1 MENGLR
7 IIGKE
12 INTRGEKMLI
22 LSSYGFESPVI
33 TDKLLKTFSLDEKI
47 LIIPFAG
54 FDNAVTA
61 KKQQKFLEDFGF
73 KKENIFVCTL
83 EEPLKYFNEN
93 IDLIYVPGGNPFK
106 LLKEAHNKDL
116 IPKIRELIENGV
128 TYFGVSSGADFLCED
143 LTYLKNFED
152 DDFNLTN
159 CKGLGVIKENI
170 LCHADQRG
178 YGDIKI
184 LKEADPEKEILLI
197 RNDEVYIINGE

>member
-1 MENGLR
+1 
-7 IIGKE
+7 
-12 INTRGEKMLI
+12 MLI
-22 LSSYGFESPVI
+22 LSSYGFESPII

-73 KKENIFVCTL
+73 KKENIFACTL

-116 IPKIRELIENGV
+116 IPKIRELLKKNV
-128 TYFGVSSGADFLCED
+128 SYFGVSSGADFLCED
-143 LTYLKNFED
+143 LTYLKKLED
-152 DDFNLTN
+152 DDYNLKS
-159 CKGLGVIKENI
+159 CEGIGIIKENI

-178 YGDIKI
+178 YTDIKT
-184 LKEADPEKEILLI
+184 LKEADPAKEILLI